1 MKSYSLLIC
10 LFCFVF
16 FGNSQEEQK
25 SDLGLNQTIV
35 AHQFA
40 DLQYIENPKRGF
52 LDLSQATFLQ
62 KINPLTYVGA
72 GLLFFYQ
79 RVISEQISADC
90 TYQMSCSEMTKRA
103 IAKYG
108 IIRGALIGVNQLA
121 SCVPGNHHE
130 HAKHKLN
137 AKGKIINDL

>member
-1 MKSYSLLIC
+1 MKSYSLLFF

-16 FGNSQEEQK
+16 FGNSQGEQK
-25 SDLGLNQTIV
+25 SELGLNQTIV
-35 AHQFA
+35 THQFA
-40 DLQYIENPKRGF
+40 DLQYIENPKRSF
-52 LDLSQATFLQ
+52 LDLSQATFHQ

-108 IIRGALIGVNQLA
+108 IIRGALIGVNQLS
-121 SCVPGNHHE
+121 SCVPGNRHE
-130 HAKHKLN
+130 HPPHIVN